1 MPNYARQSSLDL
13 DEIFGQYIKNDSNA
27 AMMRNIRTKERMSSA
42 HHCEDK
48 ECGGGPSMRCVSALH
63 FCWCLAPVIDMD
75 KKSDTYDEVVICGQR
90 FQCISPK
97 GCAVHPYLAG
107 YNLDVK
113 NARNNYPNVKVEWKA
128 IFESF
133 KAEHDAA
140 VANKTE
146 QQELVRKE
154 KEMTEPQKNR
164 YRKLQDRA
172 AFQRSLEKELGV
184 DQEDTGQEV
193 GQSPPCLPT
202 TTPARPRRKDTKKA
216 KRQRARRD
224 RDDAKAA
231 EGMVEKDDVSSETR
245 GLKVRPA

>member
-1 MPNYARQSSLDL
+1 
-13 DEIFGQYIKNDSNA
+13 
-27 AMMRNIRTKERMSSA
+27 
-42 HHCEDK
+42 
-48 ECGGGPSMRCVSALH
+48 
-63 FCWCLAPVIDMD
+63 MD
-75 KKSDTYDEVVICGQR
+75 KKSDTYNEVVICGQR

-107 YNLDVK
+107 FNVDVK

-140 VANKTE
+140 VADKTE

-164 YRKLQDRA
+164 YRKLRDQA
-172 AFQRSLEKELGV
+172 AFRKSLEMELGA
-184 DQEDTGQEV
+184 DQEDTAQEV
-193 GQSPPCLPT
+193 GRSPPCPPT
-202 TTPARPRRKDTKKA
+202 TTQARPRRKDTKKA

-224 RDDAKAA
+224 RDNAKAA
-231 EGMVEKDDVSSETR
+231 EEMAEEDDVSSETR
-245 GLKVRPA
+245 ALEVRPA

>member
-13 DEIFGQYIKNDSNA
+13 DEIFGHYIKNDSNA
-27 AMMRNIRTKERMSSA
+27 AMMRNIRTKERMGSA

-63 FCWCLAPVIDMD
+63 FCWCLAPVIDKD

-107 YNLDVK
+107 YNLYVK
-113 NARNNYPNVKVEWKA
+113 NARNNYPNVEVEWKA

-146 QQELVRKE
+146 QQELLK
-154 KEMTEPQKNR
+154 KKGEMTEPQKNR
-164 YRKLQDRA
+164 YRKLQDQA
-172 AFQRSLEKELGV
+172 AFRKSLEKELDV
-184 DQEDTGQEV
+184 DQEDTAQEV
-193 GQSPPCLPT
+193 PCLPT

-224 RDDAKAA
+224 RDDAKASEEKA
-231 EGMVEKDDVSSETR
+231 EEDDVSGQTR
-245 GLKVRPA
+245 GLEVRPA

>member
-1 MPNYARQSSLDL
+1 
-13 DEIFGQYIKNDSNA
+13 
-27 AMMRNIRTKERMSSA
+27 
-42 HHCEDK
+42 
-48 ECGGGPSMRCVSALH
+48 MRCVSALH
-63 FCWCLAPVIDMD
+63 FCWCLAPVIDKD

-107 YNLDVK
+107 CNLDVK

-140 VANKTE
+140 VADKTE

-154 KEMTEPQKNR
+154 EGMTEPQKNR
-164 YRKLQDRA
+164 YRKLQDKAKFRK
-172 AFQRSLEKELGV
+172 SLEKELGV
-184 DQEDTGQEV
+184 DQEDTAQEV
-193 GQSPPCLPT
+193 GQSPPYLPA
-202 TTPARPRRKDTKKA
+202 TTPARPRRKDTKKS

-224 RDDAKAA
+224 RDNARAA
-231 EGMVEKDDVSSETR
+231 VEMAEEGDVSGETR
-245 GLKVRPA
+245 GLEVRPA